1 MMTYDAQSRL
11 KRFSPSSVLLA
22 TALLF
27 TAACETTPNRPP
39 VPIST
44 GGERPAPGTVPVD
57 VSGADG
63 IEDDIL
69 DDIEIA
75 DTGALDGYVP
85 PHMAGRDIK
94 RAAVLLPFSHPR
106 ASVRAEAE
114 GILAGIEL
122 AMFNRNEENF
132 VIFPKDTAGVTST
145 ARLRAEEALNEGAD
159 IIIGPLFSANVKA
172 VRTLA
177 LEEDVP
183 VIAFS
188 TLADAAGEGAYLISR
203 SPEEQV
209 SRIVDF
215 AARRG
220 ATSFAFLGPR
230 SSLGRRA
237 EAAMRLQAARNGGV
251 VLASAFYEP
260 SNDAPVDAAKELA
273 SAIEA
278 EGNFAPGSIA
288 VLIPEGGVKL
298 RAVAPLLPYY
308 GVDIRDIQLL
318 GTEQWN
324 DPTIWREPTLVKGV
338 FAAADPVNT
347 EQFEEEFRRL
357 YSNRDPSSLSSVGYD
372 AGALAVSLAEQNDV
386 TVRGVTHP
394 DGFQGVNGLFRFR
407 TNGTAERALSVLE
420 ITASDG
426 AVLVEAGP
434 DSFDPPAG

>member
-11 KRFSPSSVLLA
+11 KRFSPSFVLLA
-22 TALLF
+22 VSLLF
-27 TAACETTPNRPP
+27 TAACETTPSRPP
-39 VPIST
+39 VPISS
-44 GGERPAPGTVPVD
+44 GGERPVPGTVPLD
-57 VSGADG
+57 ITEAEEP
-63 IEDDIL
+63 ED
-69 DDIEIA
+69 IA
-75 DTGALDGYVP
+75 TVETVEVPTLDGYVP

-122 AMFNRNEENF
+122 AIFNRGEESF

-145 ARLRAEEALNEGAD
+145 ATIRAQEALEEGAD

-183 VIAFS
+183 VVAFS
-188 TLADAAGEGAYLISR
+188 TLADAAGGGAYLISR

-209 SRIVDF
+209 TRIVDY
-215 AARRG
+215 AARKG
-220 ATSFAFLGPR
+220 ATRFAFLGPR

-237 EAAMRLQAARNGGV
+237 EATLRQQVARNGGDV
-251 VLASAFYEP
+251 ISTAFYEP
-260 SNDAPVDAAKELA
+260 SDDAPVDAAQQIA

-278 EGNFAPGSIA
+278 EGEFDAGSVAI
-288 VLIPEGGVKL
+288 LIPEGGIKL

-308 GVDIRDIQLL
+308 GVDIRDVQLL

-324 DPTIWREPTLVKGV
+324 DPTIWREPTLVNGV
-338 FAAADPVNT
+338 FAAADPINA
-347 EQFEEEFRRL
+347 EQFNTEFRRI
-357 YSNRDPSSLSSVGYD
+357 YNNRDPSSLSSIGYD
-372 AGALAVSLAEQNDV
+372 AGALAAALAAQDRLDLN
-386 TVRGVTHP
+386 GIMNP

-407 TNGTAERALSVLE
+407 PNGTAERALSVLQ
-420 ITASDG
+420 ITASEG
-426 AVLVEAGP
+426 AVPVEAGP
-434 DSFDPPAG
+434 DDFDGPEG